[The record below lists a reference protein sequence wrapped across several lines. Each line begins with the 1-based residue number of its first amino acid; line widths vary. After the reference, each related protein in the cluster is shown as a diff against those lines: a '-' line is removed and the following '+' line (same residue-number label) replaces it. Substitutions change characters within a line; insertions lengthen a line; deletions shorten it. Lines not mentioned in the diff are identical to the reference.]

1 MMFLLI
7 LSFAM
12 MVSCNTVYKNNEH
25 NMVPVDITT
34 ARTSLNTENNGEGQ
48 GHISLDKRWYRP
60 NEYRREE
67 WRHPREPWRR
77 W

>member
-1 MMFLLI
+1 
-7 LSFAM
+7 
-12 MVSCNTVYKNNEH
+12 MVK
-25 NMVPVDITT
+25 VDITT
-34 ARTSLNTENNGEGQ
+34 MRTSHNTENNGKGQ

-60 NEYRREE
+60 NEYRGEE